1 MRKTFALLIAFP
13 LITNA
18 QLGILGGKNIIKTNI
33 SGDIIQNYNLTY
45 ERSLVKKLSLS
56 IGVRYMPKSTVP
68 YKEKLEELINNK
80 DVRVSD
86 FQMGNFAITPELR
99 LYLSAGKMKGFYIA
113 PYARYASFDLS
124 VPVTYTNSNLPTTK
138 ASALFVGKINSISGG
153 LLIGTQFQLAKK
165 LVMDIWI
172 IGGHYGN
179 SSGTIYAVDIN
190 PAVNNAQDRKA
201 LQDQLNDL
209 KEIGPFRF
217 EGTVTSAT
225 TAEVKSVGPWAGIRG
240 LGLNLGIRF

>member
-1 MRKTFALLIAFP
+1 MSVFPALAYTQISLI
-13 LITNA
+13 
-18 QLGILGGKNIIKTNI
+18 GGKNIIKTNL
-33 SGDIIQNYNLTY
+33 SGNAIQNYNITY
-45 ERSLVKKLSLS
+45 EHSLAKKLSLS
-56 IGVRYMPKSTVP
+56 IGLRYMPKSTVP

-124 VPVTYTNSNLPTTK
+124 VPVTYTNSSLLTTK

-153 LLIGTQFQLAKK
+153 IMFGTQFQIAKK
-165 LVMDIWI
+165 LVLDIWI
-172 IGGHYGN
+172 IGGHYGS
-179 SSGTIYAVDIN
+179 SSGTIYALDLN
-190 PAVNNAQDRKA
+190 PAVNSSADRKS
-201 LQDQLNDL
+201 LQGQLDDL

-217 EGTVTSAT
+217 EGTVTSST
-225 TAEVKSVGPWAGIRG
+225 TAKIKSTGPWAGIRG